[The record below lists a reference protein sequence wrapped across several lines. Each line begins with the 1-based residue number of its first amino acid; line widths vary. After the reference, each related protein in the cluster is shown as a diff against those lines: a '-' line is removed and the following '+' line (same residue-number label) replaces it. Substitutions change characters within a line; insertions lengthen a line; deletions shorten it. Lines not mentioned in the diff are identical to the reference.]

1 MNNEVRIH
9 GYLCKSETYDSL
21 ELYNKPPKRI
31 TFGCLKYWTYSSGD
45 ESQLRVLPKE
55 IMPELKW
62 KDEPVEV
69 ELVMSV
75 EKVNK

>member
-9 GYLCKSETYDSL
+9 GYLCKSDPYKDL
-21 ELYNKPPKRI
+21 EFYNIPPKRVS
-31 TFGCLKYWTYSSGD
+31 FGAHAFWTHSREDSTCMYVPS
-45 ESQLRVLPKE
+45 E
-55 IMPELKW
+55 IMPELTW
-62 KDEPVEV
+62 QESPVEV